1 MDESRGQLD
10 EPREQVDEPCGQ
22 VRNLPSDELTAVS
35 GSALVDFSGGHI
47 VLDSAS
53 LIAGLCFD
61 HVTEED
67 FSVL

>member
-22 VRNLPSDELTAVS
+22 VQNLPSDEPTAVS
-35 GSALVDFSGGHI
+35 APALVDFSGGHI

-61 HVTEED
+61 NVTEED
-67 FSVL
+67 FSIL